1 MHAFSVAG
9 LYDDSAA
16 AFRALA
22 RFGMHGESGH
32 TFLQYLYLEI
42 TKGIFDTHPTQKGD
56 ANYSV
61 PEMQAGFSAPAYD
74 QSIPTQTS

>member
-9 LYDDSAA
+9 ISDDSAA

-32 TFLQYLYLEI
+32 TFLQYLYLGKF
-42 TKGIFDTHPTQKGD
+42 TCKGIFPIRTRTGKGVTPIILVHGG
-56 ANYSV
+56 Y
-61 PEMQAGFSAPAYD
+61 GL
-74 QSIPTQTS
+74 